1 MGENKNMNVAEEID
15 NFLIEHEFEG
25 GESEHFV
32 DMLARAS
39 KELKAL
45 MADGDTLLQ
54 VIADKNH
61 NASLMRARIAD
72 LEKENRKLKDELKKR
87 K

>member
-1 MGENKNMNVAEEID
+1 MGENKNMSVAEEID
-15 NFLIEHEFEG
+15 NFLENYEFEG
-25 GESEHFV
+25 PEAEVFV
-32 DMLARAS
+32 GLYKKAS

-72 LEKENRKLKDELKKR
+72 LEKKIKELKK
-87 K
+87 

>member
-1 MGENKNMNVAEEID
+1 MSIAEEID
-15 NFLIEHEFEG
+15 NFLEDYEFEG
-25 GESEHFV
+25 PEAEVFV
-32 DMLARAS
+32 GLYKRAS

-72 LEKENRKLKDELKKR
+72 LEKENRELKRGKS
-87 K
+87 KN